1 MRKMHRAQTA
11 SRQQDLAPGGLGR
24 IAVILFLGSCGALVI
39 IFRGS
44 GEQAHSSG
52 DLVNTAIK

>member
-11 SRQQDLAPGGLGR
+11 SRQQDLAPGGFGEDRCYFIFRELWSTGNY
-24 IAVILFLGSCGALVI
+24 
-39 IFRGS
+39 FRGS

-52 DLVNTAIK
+52 DLANTAKK